1 MHEKIILFGITL
13 MLLTGCVSSRTSQ
26 SVIEHQREIDRIEE
40 GIRVRD
46 RAIESSI
53 KRLEAIT
60 ARCSEMGG
68 TVDELIELFDEYQR
82 GVEQLIRD
90 YRAAESTDKDTEEGN
105 NHNTIYIIL
114 PAAGQDSIHNSVR

>member
-1 MHEKIILFGITL
+1 MHEKIVLFGITL
-13 MLLTGCVSSRTSQ
+13 MLLTGCASSRVSQ

-53 KRLEAIT
+53 ERLEAIS

-90 YRAAESTDKDTEEGN
+90 YRAAESRDKDTEEGTD
-105 NHNTIYIIL
+105 HNTIYIFV
-114 PAAGQDSIHNSVR
+114 PAAGQDSVHNSVR

>member
-26 SVIEHQREIDRIEE
+26 SVIEHQREIDRVEE
-40 GIRVRD
+40 GIRIRD

-53 KRLEAIT
+53 ERLEAIT
-60 ARCSEMGG
+60 ARSSGMEG

-82 GVEQLIRD
+82 TVEQLIRD
-90 YRAAESTDKDTEEGN
+90 YRAAENRDKDAKEGTD
-105 NHNTIYIIL
+105 HTTVYIVL
-114 PAAGQDSIHNSVR
+114 PATGQDSVHNSVC

>member
-26 SVIEHQREIDRIEE
+26 SVIEHQREIDRVEE
-40 GIRVRD
+40 GIRIRD

-53 KRLEAIT
+53 ERLEAIT
-60 ARCSEMGG
+60 ARSSGMEG

-82 GVEQLIRD
+82 AVEQLIRD
-90 YRAAESTDKDTEEGN
+90 YRAAESTDKGAEESN
-105 NHNTIYIIL
+105 SHNTIYIIL
-114 PAAGQDSIHNSVR
+114 PAASQDSVHNSVR

>member
-1 MHEKIILFGITL
+1 MHEKILLFGITL

-40 GIRVRD
+40 GIRIRD

-53 KRLEAIT
+53 KRLEAIS
-60 ARCSEMGG
+60 ARCSEMEG

-90 YRAAESTDKDTEEGN
+90 YRAAESTDKDAEKDN
-105 NHNTIYIIL
+105 NRNTIYIIL
-114 PAAGQDSIHNSVR
+114 PAANQDSVHNSVH

>member
-40 GIRVRD
+40 GIRIRD
-46 RAIESSI
+46 RAVESSI
-53 KRLEAIT
+53 RRLEAIT
-60 ARCSEMGG
+60 ARSSGMEG

-82 GVEQLIRD
+82 TVEQLIRD
-90 YRAAESTDKDTEEGN
+90 YRAAESTDKGTEEDTN
-105 NHNTIYIIL
+105 YTTIYIVL
-114 PAAGQDSIHNSVR
+114 PAANQDSIHNSVH

>member
-13 MLLTGCVSSRTSQ
+13 MLLSSCVSTKPSKSI
-26 SVIEHQREIDRIEE
+26 IEHQREIDRVEE

-53 KRLEAIT
+53 ERLEAIT
-60 ARCSEMGG
+60 ARSSGMEG

-82 GVEQLIRD
+82 AVEQLIRD
-90 YRAAESTDKDTEEGN
+90 YRAAESTDKDTDKSAYAS
-105 NHNTIYIIL
+105 TVYIII
-114 PAAGQDSIHNSVR
+114 PTGNKDSVYNSVR